1 MLKFMKNKILIPLLI
16 VGVLAAFFSF
26 KYSRA
31 SGRTSEEKRIL
42 VVETVMKTI
51 QSGHFSPKALDDTF
65 SSRVYH
71 KLVNEF
77 DYDKLY
83 FTSQDINTLK
93 AYEFKIDDEI
103 QNHSIEFFDS
113 LDAIYMRRS
122 TAAEKYYKEILS
134 TPFSFKDHE
143 ELQLSPDKVAYAAN
157 EKALKERWHQF
168 LKYRVLA
175 KYVELVDEQNKLKA
189 KLDSGNYAKYTVHA
203 KPDSSY
209 TVYVG
214 KEKNDSIKTQIKTDA
229 ELEADARENIRKS
242 YQRYFTRLHKWKDDE
257 RFTAYVNAIAE
268 TEDPHTS
275 YFPPDDKKDF
285 DVSMSGSFVGIGARL
300 SPENDKVTVSSII
313 TGSPSWKQGELK
325 AGDEITKVAQGSEPP
340 VDIAGYEL
348 NDVIK
353 LIRGPKG
360 TEVRLTVKR
369 ADGSVKVIPIMRGV
383 IEIEETFAKSAI
395 IKSKNGPVGYIY
407 LPEFYADFNHT
418 SGRTCSADVAAE
430 VKKLKAAGVT
440 GIILDLRNN
449 GGGSL
454 GDVVDMAGIFVGKGP
469 VVQVK
474 SNNAAPSV
482 LRAQPN
488 DSALYTGPLA
498 IMVNESSA
506 SASEILAA
514 ALQDYHRAVIV
525 GSMTYGKGTVQK
537 MVDLDQMIDPMT
549 RLQMLNDTT
558 GAQGTSIGALKLT
571 MEKFYRI
578 NGGSTQLKGV
588 TPDIAIPDG
597 LDGFDDEDF
606 GERHNKAAL
615 PWDEIP
621 AANYKPTNNEGDV
634 KQLSSISESRV
645 AANPTFKLISEN
657 SAILK
662 KKKDD
667 NKVSLNE
674 AEYRKE
680 QEELNATSKKLDEL
694 QKKATVLEMDNAPAD
709 LTHINADSASMTKN
723 KDWLK
728 LLSKDIYISETVNI
742 INDIPKSVMK
752 VNMGTGMK

>member
-31 SGRTSEEKRIL
+31 NGRTSEEKRIL
-42 VVETVMKTI
+42 VVDAVMKTI
-51 QSGHFSPKALDDTF
+51 NAGHYSPKALDDTF

-71 KLVNEF
+71 KLVTEF
-77 DYDKLY
+77 DFDKLY
-83 FTSQDINTLK
+83 FTQQDINK
-93 AYEFKIDDEI
+93 MKEYEFKIDDEI
-103 QNHSIEFFDS
+103 NNHSIEFFDT
-113 LDAIYMRRS
+113 LDAIYLRRS
-122 TAAEKYYKEILS
+122 VQAEKYYTEILAK
-134 TPFSFKDHE
+134 PFTFTDHE
-143 ELQLSPDKVAYAAN
+143 ELELTQDKVPYATD
-157 EKALKERWHQF
+157 EKSLADRWRQY

-175 KYVELVDEQNKLKA
+175 KYVELKDDQDKNRKNLDTAKA
-189 KLDSGNYAKYTVHA
+189 SASLTKAQKDSVKATF
-203 KPDSSY
+203 
-209 TVYVG
+209 
-214 KEKNDSIKTQIKTDA
+214 KTDA
-229 ELEADARENIRKS
+229 ELEAKSREDIKKS
-242 YQRYFTRLHKWKDDE
+242 YQRYFARMKKWKDDD
-257 RFTAYVNAIAE
+257 RFTAFVNAIAE

-285 DVSMSGSFVGIGARL
+285 DVSMSGSFVGIGAKL

-313 TGSPSWKQGELK
+313 VGSPSWKQGELK
-325 AGDEITKVAQGSEPP
+325 AGDEITKVAQGAEPP
-340 VDIAGYEL
+340 VDIAGYDL

-369 ADGSVKVIPIMRGV
+369 TDGSVKVIPIMRGV

-395 IKSKNGPVGYIY
+395 IKSKDGPVGYIY

-430 VKKLKAAGVT
+430 VKKLKEAGVT

-474 SNNAAPSV
+474 GSHSSPSV
-482 LRAQPN
+482 LRAQPT

-498 IMVNESSA
+498 IMVNENSA

-558 GAQGTSIGALKLT
+558 GAQATSIGALKLT

-597 LDGFDDEDF
+597 DDAYDDEDL

-621 AANYKPTNNEGDV
+621 AANYKATNSVGNV
-634 KQLSSISESRV
+634 KQLATLSESRIT
-645 AANPTFKLISEN
+645 ANPTFKLIQDNSE
-657 SAILK
+657 IVK
-662 KKKDD
+662 EKRED

-680 QEELNATSKKLDEL
+680 QEEINATSKKIEDL
-694 QKKATVLEMDNAPAD
+694 QKKAVVLEMTNPPAD
-709 LTHINADSASMTKN
+709 LNKINEDSTSITKN

-728 LLSKDIYISETVNI
+728 NLSKDIYISETVNI
-742 INDIPKSVMK
+742 INDIPKSTMK
-752 VNMGTGMK
+752 VNLGTGMK

>member
-16 VGVLAAFFSF
+16 VVVLAAFFSF
-26 KYSRA
+26 KYSHP
-31 SGRTSEEKRIL
+31 GGQTSEQKRIL

-51 QSGHFSPKALDDTF
+51 QSGHFSPKSLDDTF

-77 DYDKLY
+77 DYEKLY
-83 FTSQDINTLK
+83 FLQPDIKKLG
-93 AYEFKIDDEI
+93 AYEFSIDDQI
-103 QNHSIEFFDS
+103 RNNSIEFFDS
-113 LDAIYMRRS
+113 LDAIYLRRLAS
-122 TAAEKYYKEILS
+122 SEKYYQEILS
-134 TPFSFKDHE
+134 QPFSFKAHE
-143 ELQLSPDKVAYAAN
+143 TLQLTAAKVDYAAN
-157 EKALKERWHQF
+157 EADLKQKWHQY

-175 KYVELVDEQNKLKA
+175 KYVELEDEQTKQKA
-189 KLDSGNYAKYTVHA
+189 NLDTAKEILA
-203 KPDSSY
+203 LS
-209 TVYVG
+209 
-214 KEKNDSIKTQIKTDA
+214 KEKRDSIKASFKTDT
-229 ELEADARENIRKS
+229 ELEAKAREDVKKS

-257 RFTAYVNAIAE
+257 RFTAFVNAITE

-285 DVSMSGSFVGIGARL
+285 DVSMSGSFVGIGAKL

-313 TGSPSWKQGELK
+313 VGSPSWKQGELK
-325 AGDEITKVAQGSEPP
+325 AGDEITKVAQGAEPP

-353 LIRGPKG
+353 LIRGAKG

-369 ADGSVKVIPIMRGV
+369 TDGSTKVIPIMRGV

-418 SGRTCSADVAAE
+418 SGRNCSTDVAAE
-430 VKKLKAAGVT
+430 VKKLKEAGVT

-474 SNNAAPSV
+474 GNNAAPSV
-482 LRAQPN
+482 LRSQPT
-488 DSALYTGPLA
+488 DSILYTGPLA
-498 IMVNESSA
+498 IMVNENSA

-537 MVDLDQMIDPMT
+537 MVDLDQMIDPMA

-558 GAQGTSIGALKLT
+558 GAQGISIGALKLT
-571 MEKFYRI
+571 MEKFYRV

-588 TPDIAIPDG
+588 TPDIAIPDIY
-597 LDGFDDEDF
+597 DGFDDEDF

-621 AANYKPTNNEGDV
+621 AANYKPTNSAGSAI
-634 KQLSSISESRV
+634 QLAKLSQSRI
-645 AANPTFKLISEN
+645 AADPTFKLIEES
-657 SAILK
+657 SVITK
-662 KKKDD
+662 QKRDD
-667 NKVSLNE
+667 NEVSLNE
-674 AEYRKE
+674 SDYRKE
-680 QEELNATSKKLDEL
+680 QEELNETSKKLEKI
-694 QKKATVLEMDNAPAD
+694 QKNAVKLEMDNPPAD
-709 LTHINADSASMTKN
+709 LAKINTDSASITKN
-723 KDWLK
+723 RDWLK
-728 LLSKDIYISETVNI
+728 NISKDIYISETVNI
-742 INDIPKSVMK
+742 INDMPKTMMK